1 MVWPVDPARFVAFL
15 GVTTALSLAPGPAV
29 LFCIANGARS
39 GAGAVGA
46 GVLGITLAGLVWFS
60 GAALGLGALMAAAPW
75 VFRPLSLVGLGYLC
89 WLGARAVAA
98 GLSRTSPQAATSDG
112 ETLRLTRGGLLQHV
126 GRGLV
131 VQLTNPKTLLY
142 FSGVLPP
149 FLDPRRPL
157 VPQLVMIGSAALL
170 IDATMLQGYGLGGA
184 ALASRLR
191 DPRGARL
198 FALAS
203 GALLLTA
210 AGLIAIRL

>member
-1 MVWPVDPARFVAFL
+1 MVWPVDPARFITFL
-15 GVTTALSLAPGPAV
+15 GVTTTLSLAPGPAV

-39 GAGAVGA
+39 GAAAVGA
-46 GVLGITLAGLVWFS
+46 GVVGITLAGIVWFA

-75 VFRPLSLVGLGYLC
+75 VFRPLSLIGLAYLS
-89 WLGARAVAA
+89 WLALKSLAA
-98 GLSRTSPQAATSDG
+98 GLSRAPPKTSDAPA
-112 ETLRLTRGGLLQHV
+112 ETSRPSRGDILGHGL
-126 GRGLV
+126 RGLV

-157 VPQLVMIGSAALL
+157 VPQLAMLGAAALI
-170 IDATMLQGYGLGGA
+170 IDAAMLESYGLGGA

-210 AGLIAIRL
+210 AVLIAIRL